1 MLTVRDTAAAPSPPT
16 ILLPESTPGVSVGM
30 IVVKVYAFGGL
41 TFVMGIIVCGFGW
54 WFWNVVIK
62 RQARDFPPDL
72 ENYES
77 SSALTPGPLLNG
89 NLTPAP
95 TKSSRGRKSSLS
107 TNHSPK
113 GKRVS
118 WASSTA
124 TLDVDG
130 NASIKSVADAE
141 GKEFDDE
148 RMISPRPPTP
158 GPTSPTSSFPF
169 SPTISGPTT
178 PSNLPLSPAPRV
190 HTQIPRTLTSIEPRA
205 PRGQM
210 MIATTTPDV
219 CESWSKPTQL
229 QCSFSDSISPLDTST
244 HP

>member
-1 MLTVRDTAAAPSPPT
+1 MW
-16 ILLPESTPGVSVGM
+16 LLSDRRGTSHQIWRTM
-30 IVVKVYAFGGL
+30 CVVFSLCGL
-41 TFVMGIIVCGFGW
+41 FLSEG
-54 WFWNVVIK
+54 
-62 RQARDFPPDL
+62 RLQ
-72 ENYES
+72 ES

-178 PSNLPLSPAPRV
+178 PSNPPLSPAPRV

>member
-1 MLTVRDTAAAPSPPT
+1 MYVVLFLYNLFLTEGR
-16 ILLPESTPGVSVGM
+16 L
-30 IVVKVYAFGGL
+30 
-41 TFVMGIIVCGFGW
+41 
-54 WFWNVVIK
+54 
-62 RQARDFPPDL
+62 Q
-72 ENYES
+72 ES
-77 SSALTPGPLLNG
+77 SSALAPING

-95 TKSSRGRKSSLS
+95 TKTSRGRKSSLS

-124 TLDVDG
+124 TLDADG

-141 GKEFDDE
+141 SKKFDDE
-148 RMISPRPPTP
+148 RIISPPRPPTP
-158 GPTSPTSSFPF
+158 GPKSPTSSFPF
-169 SPTISGPTT
+169 SPAISGPTT
-178 PSNLPLSPAPRV
+178 PSNAPLSPAPRV
-190 HTQIPRTLTSIEPRA
+190 HTQTPRTLTSIEPRA

-229 QCSFSDSISPLDTST
+229 QYNFKDSISPLDTST

>member
-1 MLTVRDTAAAPSPPT
+1 MYFYPF
-16 ILLPESTPGVSVGM
+16 M
-30 IVVKVYAFGGL
+30 
-41 TFVMGIIVCGFGW
+41 VCFLSEG
-54 WFWNVVIK
+54 
-62 RQARDFPPDL
+62 RLQ
-72 ENYES
+72 ES
-77 SSALTPGPLLNG
+77 SSALVPRRLLND

-95 TKSSRGRKSSLS
+95 TKTSRGRKSSLS

-124 TLDVDG
+124 TLDADG

-141 GKEFDDE
+141 SKRFDDE
-148 RMISPRPPTP
+148 RITFPRPPTP

-178 PSNLPLSPAPRV
+178 PLNAPLSPAPRI
-190 HTQIPRTLTSIEPRA
+190 HTQTPRTLTSIEPRA

-229 QCSFSDSISPLDTST
+229 QCNFKDSVSPLDIPT

>member
-1 MLTVRDTAAAPSPPT
+1 
-16 ILLPESTPGVSVGM
+16 M
-30 IVVKVYAFGGL
+30 I
-41 TFVMGIIVCGFGW
+41 GIIACGFGW

-72 ENYES
+72 ENYVSSSIPLWLVFLSEGRFQES
-77 SSALTPGPLLNG
+77 SSALTPRRLLNG

-95 TKSSRGRKSSLS
+95 TKTSRGRKSSLS
-107 TNHSPK
+107 TNHSSK

-141 GKEFDDE
+141 GKNFDDE
-148 RMISPRPPTP
+148 HITFPRPPTP

-178 PSNLPLSPAPRV
+178 PSNAPLSPAPRV
-190 HTQIPRTLTSIEPRA
+190 HTQTPRTLTSIEPRA

-229 QCSFSDSISPLDTST
+229 QCNFKDSISPLDTST